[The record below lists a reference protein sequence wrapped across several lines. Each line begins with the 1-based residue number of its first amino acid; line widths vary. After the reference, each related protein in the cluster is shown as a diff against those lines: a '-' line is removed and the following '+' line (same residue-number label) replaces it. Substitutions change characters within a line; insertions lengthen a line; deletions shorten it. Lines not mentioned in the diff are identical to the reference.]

1 MNISLKTKNIPKLLI
16 VWAVNVAVFSGVV
29 KGVLDVWDVEA
40 LRGLAAQIAQDP
52 AAGWPY
58 VGLVTIVSIFNGSVP
73 RPIKER
79 LVFWTKPRPGCPCVQ
94 RTHAQGLNDR

>member
-40 LRGLAAQIAQDP
+40 LRGLGACAAEK
-52 AAGWPY
+52 
-58 VGLVTIVSIFNGSVP
+58 SV
-73 RPIKER
+73 RR
-79 LVFWTKPRPGCPCVQ
+79 S
-94 RTHAQGLNDR
+94 